1 MTALHS
7 SVSAEDRQNAI
18 KMAICSFDHAVQ
30 TIHDAEIEAGA
41 DIALT
46 KHLAFL
52 EFKLGFR
59 REPITADVNAINRE
73 IAQACQALE
82 MVFRASSE
90 KVAKS
95 FNRVGTEL
103 LHILV
108 TLVDAEVKVR
118 FEAITSPLS
127 SPESRPLDGS
137 GRSTEPDMIDE
148 SRSVTPPPDG
158 TLSGIGSADRDLL
171 LRKATKILGHFARV
185 GEATKPIAHFPGLL
199 GSCLNLI
206 NLRPYEAV
214 PWEARLSFL
223 WVIANLACNT
233 DNMQMMMCTPGLIN
247 TLIGIGCRPLQSYEY
262 VEQVVD
268 VMRSRSIA
276 SRALLNLSWP
286 SENKIPMAENMALV
300 DVLCQ
305 LAVQRN
311 FPFNNSR
318 TIQNVMLQTRRHAV
332 GAIRNLAAAPR
343 RCKIGLC
350 EYDNGRVLNV
360 LTDAA
365 LNDSDQGVKDLSFAA
380 IHNLAVQDTAHL
392 IIGRPALVLALKTV
406 LIAEEEEAEHE
417 TNTPRS
423 HASSTLLVLERS
435 ITPEMNS
442 YENLRSLLDA
452 VNPTETTPTEPSNC
466 ETNSVQ
472 DNLDAVEGDDD
483 DDDDLK
489 PVAV

>member
-1 MTALHS
+1 
-7 SVSAEDRQNAI
+7 
-18 KMAICSFDHAVQ
+18 MAICSFDHAVQ

-59 REPITADVNAINRE
+59 REPITADVDAINRE
-73 IAQACQALE
+73 IAQACEALE
-82 MVFRASSE
+82 MVFRASPDS
-90 KVAKS
+90 VAKA
-95 FNRVGTEL
+95 FKRVGTEL

-108 TLVDAEVKVR
+108 TFVDAEVKLR
-118 FEAITSPLS
+118 FQAISSPQN
-127 SPESRPLDGS
+127 SPESRPV
-137 GRSTEPDMIDE
+137 DMIGNAKEIDLYDE

-223 WVIANLACNT
+223 WTIANLACNT
-233 DNMQMMMCTPGLIN
+233 DNMQMMMCTPDLVN
-247 TLIGIGCRPLQSYEY
+247 TLIGIGCRPLQSYEF

-276 SRALLNLSWP
+276 SRALLNLSWLP
-286 SENKIPMAENMALV
+286 ENKMPMSENMALV

-318 TIQNVMLQTRRHAV
+318 TIQNIMLQTRRHAV
-332 GAIRNLAAAPR
+332 GALRNLAAAPR
-343 RCKIGLC
+343 RSKIGLC
-350 EYDNGRVLNV
+350 EHDNGRVLNV
-360 LTDAA
+360 LTDVA
-365 LNDSDQGVKDLSFAA
+365 LNDTDQRVKDLSFAA
-380 IHNLAVQDTAHL
+380 IHNLAVQDTAPM

-406 LIAEEEEAEHE
+406 LASEEEEVERNKDTPKGHAE
-417 TNTPRS
+417 
-423 HASSTLLVLERS
+423 STLLVLERS

-442 YENLRSLLDA
+442 YENLRTLLDA
-452 VNPTETTPTEPSNC
+452 VNPTETNC
-466 ETNSVQ
+466 ETSPGNEQ
-472 DNLDAVEGDDD
+472 EELEG
-483 DDDDLK
+483 LK